1 MDLSDA
7 RIQKAIALHDKG
19 QFGDAAAIYR
29 DLLREQP
36 HNVLVMHLL
45 ALVAMQFDNAKMVLA
60 LADEALRL
68 EPHFAVLHQDRA
80 TALRRLDRKD
90 EAMAAI
96 DKALMLKPSEAD
108 FYDTKAAILRDVR
121 KYEEAIGVL
130 KTAINLQPDN
140 PKYYNNIGICFGR
153 IGRNEEALQY
163 LDKYIALKPDDAAG
177 YNNKANILKA
187 CRRYEEAVQNYD
199 KALKI
204 NPHIFMG
211 RANKGITH
219 LVLGQYEQGWK
230 YFEDRKPGNQPP
242 EADRFD
248 AARRWKG
255 QSDANA
261 TLILYN
267 EQGLGDTLH
276 FCRYIDAVHKRIG
289 KLIVQVQAPL
299 KALLQRNWPH
309 VTFIGTDDP
318 LPDYQFQCPLMSLPL
333 VFGTTLTNIPL
344 AAGYLKADEQ
354 KIAEWKGRLAND
366 GKRKMGLV
374 WAGNPDHMNDHIRSI
389 PLPLFAP
396 VLAKPDIHFY
406 ALQKGEKARAQMA
419 ALPSGLAPLS
429 PLGDELNDFEDTAGL
444 LMNLDGLITVDTSV
458 LHMAGALGC
467 PAWGLLQFDPDWRW
481 LISRPDT
488 PWYDSLRLFRQ
499 DTFGDWAGVIAKV
512 AAAL

>member
-7 RIQKAIALHDKG
+7 RIQKAIALHDEGKL
-19 QFGDAAAIYR
+19 GDAAAIYR

-36 HNVLVMHLL
+36 QNVLVMHLL

-60 LADEALRL
+60 LAEEALRI
-68 EPHFAVLHQDRA
+68 EPNFAVLHQDRA
-80 TALRRLDRKD
+80 TALRRLDRKE

-96 DKALMLKPSEAD
+96 DKALLLKPSEAD
-108 FYDTKAAILRDVR
+108 FFDTKAAILRDIR
-121 KYEEAIGVL
+121 RYDEAIGLL
-130 KTAINLQPDN
+130 KTAISLQPDN
-140 PKYYNNIGICFGR
+140 PKYYNNIGICLGR
-153 IGRNEEALQY
+153 IGRNDEALHF
-163 LDKYIALKPDDAAG
+163 LDKYIALKPDDATG

-187 CRRYEEAVQNYD
+187 CSRYEEAVQNYD
-199 KALKI
+199 KALAL

-219 LVLGQYEQGWK
+219 LVLGQYRQGWEL
-230 YFEDRKPGNQPP
+230 FEDRKPGNKPP

-248 AARRWKG
+248 AARRWTG
-255 QSDANA
+255 QVDRTA

-276 FCRYIDAVHKRIG
+276 FCRYIDAVRERVGH
-289 KLIVQVQAPL
+289 LVVQAQKPL
-299 KALLQRNWPH
+299 LALLQRNWP
-309 VTFIGTDDP
+309 TISFITPDDP
-318 LPDYQFQCPLMSLPL
+318 VPDYSFQCPLMSLPHI
-333 VFGTTLTNIPL
+333 FGTTLESIPR
-344 AAGYLKADEQ
+344 AAGYLKANAA
-354 KIAEWKGRLAND
+354 KIAEWKNRLADD
-366 GKRKMGLV
+366 GKRKVGLV

-389 PLPLFAP
+389 PLSLFVPL
-396 VLAKPDIHFY
+396 LKKTDMHFY
-406 ALQKGEKARAQMA
+406 ALQKGEKALEQMR
-419 ALPSGLAPLS
+419 ALPKGLAPLT

-444 LMNLDGLITVDTSV
+444 LMNLDQLITVDTSV

-499 DTFGDWAGVIAKV
+499 DRFGDWAGVIAKV
-512 AAAL
+512 VAAF